1 MNEYNLQAIYD
12 YANEVLEQANPEDID
27 GAINWGDLSCTDV
40 EVSVSVHGWTGI
52 RVTIEEC
59 DPYNP
64 ELREFMHKKLT
75 DKFPDIAFE
84 INTEW

>member
-1 MNEYNLQAIYD
+1 LRAIYE
-12 YANEVLEQANPEDID
+12 YANEVLENTKPEDVE

-40 EVSVSVHGWTGI
+40 EMSVSVHGWIGI

-64 ELREFMHKKLT
+64 ELRDYMEKKLSE
-75 DKFPDIAFE
+75 KFPDTPFE